1 MSTATATRS
10 SRREPLDP
18 QGTGGTDGAASLP
31 RAVRAEL
38 LKFFT
43 TRMWWGMGIA
53 VFLTGAGFALL
64 FGLIFTS
71 DAVRGPNGPTVPLTD
86 LALAR
91 QVFTGGISF
100 GYLLTLAIGVMTIGS
115 EYRHKTVTSTFLAVP
130 RRVRV
135 MGAKVVSLLIIGA
148 GYGVL
153 SLIGSVVT
161 GAIVLSARGH
171 QPFAD
176 SAIWRTLALS
186 LLVLGLWALIG
197 LGAGILIPNQV
208 AALLIA
214 IGVAWIIEPIL
225 GAVIGLTDWGRTV
238 TPYLPSQA
246 TSAMLSTSSG
256 NFDSQTIVPLAWW
269 GGALVLAGYA
279 AVMAG
284 VGSWLTVRRD
294 IS

>member
-1 MSTATATRS
+1 MTR
-10 SRREPLDP
+10 
-18 QGTGGTDGAASLP
+18 AIK
-31 RAVRAEL
+31 AEL

-43 TRMWWGMGIA
+43 TRLWWGMAIA
-53 VFLTGAGFALL
+53 VLLTGAGFALL
-64 FGLIFTS
+64 FALIFTS
-71 DAVRGPNGPTVPLTD
+71 DAVNGANGPAAPTTD
-86 LALAR
+86 VALAR

-176 SAIWRTLALS
+176 PSIWRTLALS

-214 IGVAWIIEPIL
+214 IGAAWIVEPIL
-225 GAVIGLTDWGRTV
+225 GAVIGLTDWGRTIS
-238 TPYLPSQA
+238 PYLPSQA
-246 TSAMLSTSSG
+246 TASMLSTSG
-256 NFDSQTIVPLAWW
+256 GGFDSQTVQQLAWW
-269 GGALVLAGYA
+269 GGALVLAAYA

-284 VGSWLTVRRD
+284 IGSWLTVRRD